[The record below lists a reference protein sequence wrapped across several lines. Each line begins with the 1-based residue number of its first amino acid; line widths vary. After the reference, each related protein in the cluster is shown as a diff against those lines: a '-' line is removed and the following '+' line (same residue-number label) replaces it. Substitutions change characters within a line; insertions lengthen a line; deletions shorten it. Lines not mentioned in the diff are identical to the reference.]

1 MNKTKKNI
9 IKNSNKTPKNIIKN
23 FEDPDNER
31 EYLLAALKVKQ
42 REKQS
47 LVQDDF
53 LEFVKYMWPE
63 FIQGYHHKV
72 VAKKI

>member
-31 EYLLAALKVKQ
+31 EYLTIHN
-42 REKQS
+42 
-47 LVQDDF
+47 
-53 LEFVKYMWPE
+53 Y
-63 FIQGYHHKV
+63 
-72 VAKKI
+72 KILDQQLN